1 MGLNILVVD
10 DSGVMRAMIIKTLK
24 MCGVPVGEI
33 HQAANGEEGLK
44 QLENHW
50 VDLVLVDINMP
61 VMGGEEMIDRM
72 RQNPVTKDI
81 PVVVVSTESSQSRIE
96 MLEKKSSGFV
106 HKPFN
111 PEIIKGVIDGIV
123 GGTDGKP
130 AEGKTLQGVG
140 QDF

>member
-24 MCGVPVGEI
+24 MCGVEVGEI
-33 HQAANGEEGLK
+33 FQAANGEEGLS
-44 QLENHW
+44 QLEKNW
-50 VDLVLVDINMP
+50 ADLVLVDINMP

-72 RQNPVTKDI
+72 RQNTATRDI

-111 PEIIKGVIDGIV
+111 PEIIKSVIDSIT
-123 GGTDGKP
+123 GGENGKP
-130 AEGKTLQGVG
+130 ERKTLQGVSP
-140 QDF
+140 DF

>member
-1 MGLNILVVD
+1 MALNILVVD

-24 MCGVPVGEI
+24 MCGVDIGEI
-33 HQAANGEEGLK
+33 YQAGDGAEGLAA
-44 QLENHW
+44 LEKNW
-50 VDLVLVDINMP
+50 VDLVLVDMNMP
-61 VMGGEEMIDRM
+61 VMGGEEMIDRL
-72 RQNPVTKDI
+72 RQNPVTKDL

-111 PEIIKGVIDGIV
+111 PEIIKGVIDSIT
-123 GGTDGKP
+123 GGENGT
-130 AEGKTLQGVG
+130 AEGKALQGVG

>member
-24 MCGVPVGEI
+24 MCGIALSEI

-44 QLENHW
+44 QLEKNW

-61 VMGGEEMIDRM
+61 VMGGEEMIDQM
-72 RQNPVTKDI
+72 RKNPVTKDV

-111 PEIIKGVIDGIV
+111 PEIIKGVIDAIT

-130 AEGKTLQGVG
+130 AEGQALQGVG

>member
-1 MGLNILVVD
+1 MALNILVVD
-10 DSGVMRAMIIKTLK
+10 DSGVMRKMVIKTLR

-33 HQAANGEEGLK
+33 YEAGNGAEGLK
-44 QLENHW
+44 QLESNW

-61 VMGGEEMIDRM
+61 VMDGEEMIDRM
-72 RQNPVTKDI
+72 RQNPVTKDL

-96 MLEKKSSGFV
+96 LLEKKSSGFV

-111 PEIIKGVIDGIV
+111 PELIKQIIDGIT
-123 GGTDGKP
+123 GGGNGDGS
-130 AEGKTLQGVG
+130 GTGTLQGVG

>member
-24 MCGVPVGEI
+24 MCGVDIGEI
-33 HQAANGEEGLK
+33 FQAANGEEGLK
-44 QLENHW
+44 QLEKNW
-50 VDLVLVDINMP
+50 VDVVLVDMNMP
-61 VMGGEEMIDRM
+61 VMGGEEMIDRL
-72 RQNPVTKDI
+72 RQNQVTRDI

-111 PEIIKGVIDGIV
+111 PEIIKGVIDGIT
-123 GGTDGKP
+123 GGTDGNST
-130 AEGKTLQGVG
+130 EGKALQGVG